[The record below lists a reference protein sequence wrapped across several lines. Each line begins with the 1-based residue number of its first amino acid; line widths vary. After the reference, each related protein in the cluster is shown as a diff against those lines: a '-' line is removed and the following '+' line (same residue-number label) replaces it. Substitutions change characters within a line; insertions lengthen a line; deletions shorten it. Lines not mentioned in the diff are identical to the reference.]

1 MKSSLDTFV
10 MEDMVRDNIAW
21 MIRVE
26 ERLLKDSAMAE
37 DAVQE
42 AFVSAFRGFDSF
54 QNHSTLI
61 TATGVPEFREVAW
74 RACSAPDAKLPDE
87 VPEDLIKAILKER
100 DH

>member
-1 MKSSLDTFV
+1 MKTPEHPVKSSLDTFV

-54 QNHSTLI
+54 QNHYTKDLAASYYSQYCVNEI
-61 TATGVPEFREVAW
+61 TPA
-74 RACSAPDAKLPDE
+74 
-87 VPEDLIKAILKER
+87 
-100 DH
+100 